1 MLETHTHA
9 ARRAVAC
16 AQIGCLPLH
25 VAAANAPLEVVQALL
40 TAYPDGVKAKNNDG
54 ESPLHLASKSNIPC
68 YGALKEHY
76 LSYSG
81 WLDDGDTFK
90 PLVRATEIN
99 AFEELSKLLDPNP
112 RRLKRVNHLKDHALE
127 AHTQAVNLD
136 LERDLGAVSHMN
148 LQRGRAHFNEPV
160 E

>member
-1 MLETHTHA
+1 M
-9 ARRAVAC
+9 
-16 AQIGCLPLH
+16 Q
-25 VAAANAPLEVVQALL
+25 NAPLEVVQALL
-40 TAYPDGVKAKNNDG
+40 TAYPDGAKEKDNDG
-54 ESPLHLASKSNIPC
+54 KSPLHLASESKSQC

-112 RRLKRVNHLKDHALE
+112 RRLKRIINVYSLATEVAKVMPLSE
-127 AHTQAVNLD
+127 D
-136 LERDLGAVSHMN
+136 LSLIHI
-148 LQRGRAHFNEPV
+148 
-160 E
+160 